1 VTPGDSVGAVGLTRF
16 VNLVNTRYAIYDRT
30 QSPPM
35 LKTTGPLQD
44 LAGVGGDV
52 VFDPN
57 VIWDP
62 GTSRF
67 YYAMDHMVGTN
78 DVRIAWG
85 FSLTDTPDSPVDWC
99 HYSFDFGVY
108 GPTGDFPDYPKLG
121 DTADFLLIG
130 VNVYHL
136 MTSFIGS
143 DVAWV
148 AKPPPG
154 PVCPSQVSFLRGVQT
169 DVRQQNGSTAFTP
182 VPADQ
187 IDDSSTGYVMASS
200 DLGSPGVVDAT
211 GSASSRRLT
220 VLTVTKNMDGTANIT
235 PVGRPVVVP
244 TYSMPPSAP
253 QKGTMATLDTLDSR
267 LTNAQEAVRPELGR
281 AMLYTQH
288 TVAGGAGSE
297 VRVYMVDPVT
307 LAVTVIR
314 AKDRK
319 RFVFNG
325 SVSSDREVNGATRPT
340 VSLNGDSIVV
350 GFDQSSSLSFVR
362 VGMISQIDS
371 GAKSPVVV
379 LVASVNSQTGGI
391 CQPTCPWGAYASGNP
406 DPNPPPP
413 PPGGDPATG
422 EVWLSNQWI
431 GPPAGFPWR
440 SWDWSARP

>member
-1 VTPGDSVGAVGLTRF
+1 VGAVGLTRF
-16 VNLVNTRYAIYDRT
+16 VNLVNTKYAIYDRT
-30 QSPPM
+30 QSPPVLQSM
-35 LKTTGPLQD
+35 GPLQD
-44 LAGVGGDV
+44 LAGVGADL

-67 YYAMDHMVGTN
+67 YYAMDHVVGAN

-85 FSLTDTPDSPVDWC
+85 FSQTDTPNTSLDWC

-108 GPTGDFPDYPKLG
+108 GPTGRFPDYPKLG

-130 VNVYHL
+130 VNDYHL
-136 MTSFIGS
+136 MSTFLGS
-143 DVAWV
+143 DVTWI
-148 AKPPPG
+148 AKPPAG
-154 PVCPSQVSFLRGVQT
+154 PACPPEGSFLRGVQT

-211 GSASSRRLT
+211 GSASSKRLT

-235 PVGRPVVVP
+235 PVGRSVTVP
-244 TYSMPPSAP
+244 RYSMPPSAP
-253 QKGTMATLDTLDSR
+253 QKNTPATLDTLDAR
-267 LTNAQEAVRPELGR
+267 LTNAQEAFRPELGK

-288 TVAGGAGSE
+288 TVTGGAGSE

-307 LAVTVIR
+307 LAVTVVR
-314 AKDRK
+314 VKDKK

-325 SVSSDREVNGATRPT
+325 AVSSDREVNGTTAPA
-340 VSLNGDSIVV
+340 VALNGDSIVV
-350 GFDQSSSLSFVR
+350 GFDQSSISTFVR

-371 GAKSPVVV
+371 GARSPVVV
-379 LVASVNSQTGGI
+379 VVVSMNPQMGQA

-406 DPNPPPP
+406 DPDPDPPPAGGP
-413 PPGGDPATG
+413 PTG
-422 EVWLSNQWI
+422 EVWLTNEWV
-431 GPPAGFPWR
+431 GPPGGFPWR
-440 SWDWSARP
+440 SWDWSAHP

>member
-1 VTPGDSVGAVGLTRF
+1 MYGRP
-16 VNLVNTRYAIYDRT
+16 AI
-30 QSPPM
+30 SP
-35 LKTTGPLQD
+35 TIRSS
-44 LAGVGGDV
+44 A
-52 VFDPN
+52 
-57 VIWDP
+57 
-62 GTSRF
+62 
-67 YYAMDHMVGTN
+67 Y
-78 DVRIAWG
+78 
-85 FSLTDTPDSPVDWC
+85 
-99 HYSFDFGVY
+99 
-108 GPTGDFPDYPKLG
+108 
-121 DTADFLLIG
+121 TADFLLIG
-130 VNVYHL
+130 MNAYHPHDRIHR
-136 MTSFIGS
+136 M
-143 DVAWV
+143 DVAWI

-154 PVCPSQVSFLRGVQT
+154 PVCPSQGSFLRGVQT

-244 TYSMPPSAP
+244 RYSMPPSP
-253 QKGTMATLDTLDSR
+253 RQKGTMATLDTLDSR

-325 SVSSDREVNGATRPT
+325 SVSSDREVNGATRSA
-340 VSLNGDSIVV
+340 VALNGDSIVV
-350 GFDQSSSLSFVR
+350 GFRSVVELVVRARRDDLADRLGSEVAGRRPRCVRELR
-362 VGMISQIDS
+362 VGRGLPAD
-371 GAKSPVVV
+371 V
-379 LVASVNSQTGGI
+379 SVGRLRERE
-391 CQPTCPWGAYASGNP
+391 P
-406 DPNPPPP
+406 DPNPPPA